1 MLDFTAVEK
10 NHELANR
17 LAETFRRQTKK
28 KAAKA
33 LFMGVSPL
41 ALAACGGGSDS
52 SVAQTLVSG
61 TDGNDTFAN
70 SAANER
76 FEGGLG
82 DDTYT
87 VGLTGIDTVFDAG
100 GNDTIKFIWRDAQD
114 VLVEN
119 VYSNENDL
127 IVEMVGASNTMNIEG
142 AFAPASRIEN
152 VNYYNA
158 TGEWGEGFV
167 AKLFKFGEAVE
178 GEGGGH
184 LIVGTNSDDTVAIT
198 DGDTDEISLWGANG
212 DDNLTTGSGVQY
224 IWGGNGNDIVDSGSG
239 NDTIWGDDGDDII
252 YAGDGND
259 TVYGGAGDDIIYATN
274 GGDFEDGGQ
283 GNDTMVILG
292 DNAPAEFIIN
302 LETET
307 GGIPG
312 GTIFENAVTNFENLK
327 IGYEWPTG
335 SYVGNNTNWDIT
347 GTTEAN
353 VLETSEGDDVI
364 KGLSG
369 SDTLIGNGGADTF
382 VFKDGETGTDIIADF
397 DLVEGDKL
405 DLSSYGITTEEAAEA
420 LMSDSSDGVN
430 VTIEG
435 SVIVTMT
442 ATIVADFAA
451 ADGWLAQKRS
461 PTTSLYTPWTNAE
474 VLAHL
479 EQGWGVNAVTDLQ
492 LDYLYGSEP
501 EVSGE

>member
-1 MLDFTAVEK
+1 MLDVTADYQ
-10 NHELANR
+10 NQDLANR
-17 LAETFRRQTKK
+17 LTEAFRKQTKK

-76 FEGGLG
+76 FEAGLG

-114 VLVEN
+114 LLVEN

-142 AFAPASRIEN
+142 AFSTDSRIEN

-184 LIVGTNSDDTVAIT
+184 LIVGTNTDDTVAIT

-252 YAGDGND
+252 YAGDGDD

-274 GGDFEDGGQ
+274 GADFEDGGE

-292 DNAPAEFIIN
+292 DNAPADFIIN

-312 GTIFENAVTNFENLK
+312 GASFENAFANFESLQ

-347 GTTEAN
+347 GTTGDN
-353 VLETSEGDDVI
+353 VLETSEGDDLI
-364 KGLSG
+364 RGLSGNDTLIGNGGDDVLLGGDG
-369 SDTLIGNGGADTF
+369 SDTLIGNGGADSF
-382 VFKDGETGTDIIADF
+382 VFKIGETGTDTIADF
-397 DLVEGDKL
+397 DLAEGDKL

-420 LMSDSSDGVN
+420 LMSDSSDGVD
-430 VTIEG
+430 VTIDG

-442 ATIVADFAA
+442 ATTIADFAA
-451 ADGWLAQKRS
+451 ADGWLAQRLTHRQ
-461 PTTSLYTPWTNAE
+461 PLHT
-474 VLAHL
+474 
-479 EQGWGVNAVTDLQ
+479 
-492 LDYLYGSEP
+492 LD
-501 EVSGE
+501 